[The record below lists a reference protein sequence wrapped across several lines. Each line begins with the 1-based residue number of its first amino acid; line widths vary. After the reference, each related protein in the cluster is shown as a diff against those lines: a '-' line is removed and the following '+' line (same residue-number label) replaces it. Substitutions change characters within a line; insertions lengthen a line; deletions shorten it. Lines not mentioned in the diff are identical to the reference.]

1 MAIIDIKDNPCNK
14 SDIFRL
20 LRQLTDAPDISPE
33 RYDYIVSSLN
43 DNHRIFTFVED
54 DKTVGMVTMLIEQKL
69 IHGGKCVAHI
79 EDLVVDANHRRK
91 GISKALIDHVVKY
104 VESANCYKII
114 LNCDVEL
121 VGVYEKSQFE
131 QKGVQMAYYTPEKP
145 AVAASVPGMGW
156 GHKDCGCKACL
167 GDAYFIM

>member
-1 MAIIDIKDNPCNK
+1 MAIIDLKDNRCNK

-54 DKTVGMVTMLIEQKL
+54 NKTVGMITMLIEQKL
-69 IHGGKCVAHI
+69 IHDGKCVAHI
-79 EDLVVDANHRRK
+79 EDLVVDADYRRK

-104 VESANCYKII
+104 VESTNCYKII
-114 LNCDVEL
+114 LDCDVEL
-121 VGVYEKSQFE
+121 VGVYEKSKFE
-131 QKGVQMAYYTPEKP
+131 QKIRKLSHFYLLRPPIKRN
-145 AVAASVPGMGW
+145 
-156 GHKDCGCKACL
+156 
-167 GDAYFIM
+167 IMWLK